1 MKIISISLFL
11 FANIFCI
18 TEFQGDKNFDI
29 LSQILIL
36 VPTLYIFQFFITK
49 YKSFT
54 FYFLSIFYI
63 LGYPIFLA
71 ILHKNF
77 HLYNS
82 SGWLSVGNF
91 EFTSLKIRT
100 LCLASFL
107 IMFGLSIGF
116 YFNSRFN
123 IYTNKINLYPYKA
136 NSNIKFRLKKAVNI
150 WFISSLIIIIFM
162 SLIGIGRT
170 GLIDKIQL
178 PFGIKAILYYSRLIL
193 IPLVGIYFLQASL
206 AVDKFKLTINI
217 LIKIIILSVLIAF
230 LSLSRSD
237 IVITL
242 SPVFIFLF
250 ATTNNSFKK
259 KISRLLLISVI
270 FIVFVTQFVQ
280 IFRNI
285 SYSNDSFDYKILT
298 EQVNQYSISDIGE
311 NILVLLTLRQGGS
324 RDLGVVL
331 NSPYNDTK
339 YIIKYFFQENEEAFM
354 TDVWNFNIDEFLI
367 EGMSF
372 GAGFNGFAW
381 YAFGSNYLV
390 IFLLSFITGSFLCY
404 IELLF
409 RRNNFYS
416 VQIWL
421 GLMLA
426 ILSWNTF
433 LWLKFSRII
442 PFLFISLYIIKKIR
456 KYIFYEQNKKIQKN
470 FFTL

>member
-1 MKIISISLFL
+1 MKKISFLLFL
-11 FANIFCI
+11 FTNIFCI
-18 TEFQGDKNFDI
+18 SEFRNEPRFDI

-36 VPTLYIFQFFITK
+36 FPTLYIFQFFFTK
-49 YKSFT
+49 HKSYT
-54 FYFLSIFYI
+54 FYFLSVFYA

-77 HLYNS
+77 ELYNT

-91 EFTSLKIRT
+91 EFTSTKIKT
-100 LCLASFL
+100 LCLSSFL
-107 IMFGLSIGF
+107 IMTGLLFGF
-116 YFNSRFN
+116 YLQASLNVN
-123 IYTNKINLYPYKA
+123 IKKIILYPFKAEQNNKLRLYK
-136 NSNIKFRLKKAVNI
+136 IINI
-150 WFISSLIIIIFM
+150 WFVTSLCIIIFM
-162 SLIGIGRT
+162 SLLGIGRT

-178 PFGIKAILYYSRLIL
+178 PFGIKAFLYYTRLIL
-193 IPLVGIYFLQASL
+193 IPLVGLYILQASL
-206 AVDKFKLTINI
+206 AVNEFNTTINI
-217 LIKIIILSVLIAF
+217 FIKIIIISILIAF

-242 SPVFIFLF
+242 APVFIFLYS
-250 ATTNNSFKK
+250 TTTSLFKK
-259 KISRLLLISVI
+259 KVSKLLFFSLI

-285 SYSNDSFDYKILT
+285 SYSNDNVDYKGLT
-298 EQVNQYSISDIGE
+298 EQVSQYSLSDIGE

-339 YIIKYFFQENEEAFM
+339 YISQYFFQEHEEAFM
-354 TDVWNFNIDEFLI
+354 TDVWNFNLNEFLI

-381 YAFGSNYLV
+381 YAFGTNFFI
-390 IFLLSFITGSFLCY
+390 IFLLSFITGFFLYY

-409 RRNNFYS
+409 RKNNFYS

-442 PFLFISLYIIKKIR
+442 PFLFLSLVIIKKIR
-456 KYIFYEQNKKIQKN
+456 KYIFKEPYEIQKKA
-470 FFTL
+470 FKD